1 MTSKEGAAY
10 RGYKDIE
17 VRKERETEEEK
28 GEVISR
34 RSLWKTEIM
43 ETKRG
48 ALISP
53 FPKQNLDFLVVTK

>member
-1 MTSKEGAAY
+1 MATAALWLW
-10 RGYKDIE
+10 R
-17 VRKERETEEEK
+17 ERETEEEK